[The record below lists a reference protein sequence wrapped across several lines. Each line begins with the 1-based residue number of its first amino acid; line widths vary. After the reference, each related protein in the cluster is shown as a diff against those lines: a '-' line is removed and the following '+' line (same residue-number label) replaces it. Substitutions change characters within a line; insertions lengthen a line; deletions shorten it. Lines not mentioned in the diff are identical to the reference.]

1 MRVEYFFKLYLFL
14 NFDMIY
20 LIKRMNFNIEPVLLN
35 VHNYAMFKPYIANF
49 LKKKRLWQY
58 MKVTILDPK
67 DDQSKFVINEN
78 EG

>member
-1 MRVEYFFKLYLFL
+1 
-14 NFDMIY
+14 MIY

-35 VHNYAMFKPYIANF
+35 GHNYAMLEPYIATF

>member
-1 MRVEYFFKLYLFL
+1 
-14 NFDMIY
+14 
-20 LIKRMNFNIEPVLLN
+20 MNFNIEPVLLN
-35 VHNYAMFKPYIANF
+35 GHNYAMLEPYIATF

>member
-1 MRVEYFFKLYLFL
+1 
-14 NFDMIY
+14 MIY
-20 LIKRMNFNIEPVLLN
+20 LIKRMNFNIEPMFLN
-35 VHNYAMFKPYIANF
+35 GHNYAMLEPYIATF
-49 LKKKRLWQY
+49 LKKKRLWKY